1 MLRNII
7 YRKKL
12 TLSPPYREKN
22 NLLLYLMASGTACL
36 CLRRRRSKRKKPPHL
51 GAICREGSLL
61 GGSED
66 GYQRAQHLGEI

>member
-1 MLRNII
+1 MF
-7 YRKKL
+7 
-12 TLSPPYREKN
+12 
-22 NLLLYLMASGTACL
+22 
-36 CLRRRRSKRKKPPHL
+36 RRRRRRKRKKPPHL